1 MAKKGL
7 EVLGIDIGTDEIK
20 GCIVDTEHGKFSSEI
35 KTVKI
40 KSTSTH
46 KVISAIHKLV
56 SKEFNWDGP
65 IGCAIPEAVTKGVSL
80 SSRRLDS
87 SWEATDAQHL
97 ISEITGSEVGVIND
111 ADACGIA
118 ELKFGAGRDQSGVII
133 VLTVGKGIGS
143 AIFSDGKLFP
153 NTELGMMEIRGI
165 TAQQRASNKSRKEE
179 GLGRKAWAKRIE
191 FVLEAY
197 EQMFHPDLFILG
209 GQISKKAEKTLPHI
223 KINTPIVGASLENEA
238 TLVGAAVYA
247 ADLMQGQKVFYM

>member
-1 MAKKGL
+1 MAKKGM

-20 GCIVDTEHGKFSSEI
+20 GCIVDTENGKFSSEI
-35 KTVKI
+35 KSVKL

-56 SKEFNWDGP
+56 SKEFNWEGP

-80 SSRRLDS
+80 SAKRLDA
-87 SWEATDAQHL
+87 SWESTDVQHL
-97 ISEITGSEVGVIND
+97 ISEITETSVSVIND
-111 ADACGIA
+111 TDASGIA

-143 AIFSDGKLFP
+143 ALFSDGRLFP
-153 NTELGMMEIRGI
+153 NSELGMMEIRGL
-165 TAQQRASNKSRKEE
+165 TAQERASNKSRKQE

-209 GQISKKAEKTLPHI
+209 GQISKKAEKTLPYI
-223 KINTPIVGASLENEA
+223 KINTPIAGASFESEA
-238 TLVGAAVYA
+238 SIVGAAVYA
-247 ADLMQGQKVFYM
+247 ADRAQGLKVFYM